1 MNYSIIDILVIAA
14 YFIALLGIGFWKGR
28 GKQDDSEQYFIA
40 KGTLPWWVIGAAYVA
55 TGMNTEQLIG
65 LNGMGYTIGLTMI
78 NWCLVAM
85 FVYPLL
91 VYVFFPVYLR
101 NQIYTMPQYLGR
113 RFNSSCENLF
123 SLILLV
129 SYVFLNLAVVFYGGA
144 KLLEV
149 VFGLDLVWGLLVLAL
164 VAGIY
169 TMYGGMSSMVYAAV
183 IQFLLIF
190 ISGFALFGLAYSH
203 LPNGWSDIVTHGPGG
218 FHVIQPANYSVLWN
232 GQALTT
238 IPWTAIPA
246 TILGLHL
253 FYSCINQALVQRG
266 FGAKTEWDVRMAIL
280 IAGFFVL
287 LRPFIEIIPGMIYRA
302 LVLGGDG
309 SYPAPTEID
318 AVFPMLIQHLV
329 PVGLK
334 GLIIVGILSS
344 VMSTI
349 AAFLNSISTLFTFDV
364 YKKWIRPEATDRELV
379 RVGVLSTLALMIFA
393 VAYSPVIGKMGGIFH
408 YFQSIATYVAVPIAT
423 VFLFGM
429 FWKRTTATAAFVT
442 MIVGIPFGVLLHKI
456 LIPWFCSPKLI
467 ADYSLDNFFIV
478 SGITQIFC
486 AIGLIVL
493 SCFTTPRNP
502 EEIKTFL
509 WRPSLL
515 KLPAGEP
522 QHPWYASSWFWC
534 VLLVSS
540 CTSLYVLWW

>member
-1 MNYSIIDILVIAA
+1 MDYSNIDILVIAA
-14 YFIALLGIGFWKGR
+14 YFTALLAIGFWKGR
-28 GKQDDSEQYFIA
+28 GKQHDTGQYFIA

-65 LNGMGYTIGLTMI
+65 LNGMGYTIGLTMV
-78 NWCLVAM
+78 NWCLIAM
-85 FVYPLL
+85 FVYPML
-91 VYVFFPVYLR
+91 VYIFFPVYLR

-113 RFNSSCENLF
+113 RFNNSCENVF
-123 SLILLV
+123 AIILLV

-149 VFGLDLVWGLLVLAL
+149 VFDLPLIWGLVTLAV

-183 IQFLLIF
+183 IQFILIF
-190 ISGFALFGLAYSH
+190 ISGFTLFWLAYSQ
-203 LPNGWSDIVTHGPGG
+203 LPNGWSDIVTYAPGG
-218 FHVIQPANYSVLWN
+218 FHVIQPMDYSVNWN
-232 GQALTT
+232 GQQLTT

-246 TILGLHL
+246 TLFGLHL

-266 FGAKTEWDVRMAIL
+266 FGAKTEWDVRMAII

-302 LVLGGDG
+302 LVLGGEG
-309 SYPAPTEID
+309 NYPAPTEID

-364 YKKWIRPEATDRELV
+364 YKKWIRPDASDRELV
-379 RVGVLSTLALMIFA
+379 RVGVLSTLALMVFA
-393 VAYSPVIGKMGGIFH
+393 VIYSPVIGMMGGIFH

-423 VFLFGM
+423 VFLLGM
-429 FWKRTTATAAFVT
+429 FWKRATPAAALLT
-442 MIVGIPFGVLLHKI
+442 MIVGMPFGVLLHNI
-456 LIPWFCSPKLI
+456 LIPTVCSPGVI
-467 ADYSLDNFFIV
+467 TAYSLDNFFIV

-486 AIGLIVL
+486 IVGFIAVSL
-493 SCFTTPRNP
+493 VTPPRDP
-502 EEIKTFL
+502 EEIK
-509 WRPSLL
+509 SLL
-515 KLPAGEP
+515 WSPRMLMLPEGDP
-522 QHPWYASSWFWC
+522 RHPWYFSSWFWC
-534 VLLVSS
+534 LLLAIA
-540 CTSLYVLWW
+540 CTSLYMLWW

>member
-28 GKQDDSEQYFIA
+28 GKQDDSGQYFIA

-149 VFGLDLVWGLLVLAL
+149 VFGLDLVWGLLILAL

-190 ISGFALFGLAYSH
+190 VSGFVLFWLAYSQ
-203 LPNGWSDIVTHGPGG
+203 LPNGWSDIVTHAPGG

-232 GQALTT
+232 GDALTT

-364 YKKWIRPEATDRELV
+364 YKKWFRPEATDRELV

-393 VAYSPVIGKMGGIFH
+393 VVYSPVIGKMGGIFH

-429 FWKRTTATAAFVT
+429 FWKRTTSAAAFIT

-456 LIPWFCSPKLI
+456 LIPWLCSPGLI
-467 ADYSLDNFFIV
+467 AEYSLDNFFIV

-486 AIGLIVL
+486 AVGLVAL
-493 SCFTTPRNP
+493 SLVTTPRDP

-509 WRPSLL
+509 WSPRLL
-515 KLPAGEP
+515 KLPDDEP
-522 QHPWYASSWFWC
+522 RHSWYASSWFWC
-534 VLLVSS
+534 VLLVMS

>member
-1 MNYSIIDILVIAA
+1 MAYSIIDILIIVA
-14 YFIALLGIGFWKGR
+14 YFVTLLAIGFWKGR
-28 GKQDDSEQYFIA
+28 GKQDDSGQYFIA

-149 VFGLDLVWGLLVLAL
+149 VFGLDLIWGLLILAL
-164 VAGIY
+164 VAGLY

-183 IQFLLIF
+183 IQFILIF
-190 ISGFALFGLAYSH
+190 VSGFALFWLAYNQ
-203 LPNGWSDIVTHGPGG
+203 LPNGWSDIVTHSPGG
-218 FHVIQPANYSVLWN
+218 FHLIQSADYNVIWN
-232 GQALTT
+232 GKSLTT

-309 SYPAPTEID
+309 SYPAPSEID

-364 YKKWIRPEATDRELV
+364 YKKWFRPDATEKELV
-379 RVGVLSTLALMIFA
+379 RVGVLATLALMVFA
-393 VAYSPVIGKMGGIFH
+393 VLYSPVIGMMGGIFH

-429 FWKRTTATAAFVT
+429 FWKRTTSIAAFLT

-456 LIPWFCSPKLI
+456 LIPWLCSPKLI

-486 AIGLIVL
+486 AVGLIVISL
-493 SCFTTPRNP
+493 LTKSRDP
-502 EEIKTFL
+502 EDIKTL
-509 WRPSLL
+509 IWTPALL
-515 KLPAGEP
+515 KLPASDP
-522 QHPWYASSWFWC
+522 KHPWYTSSWFWC
-534 VLLVSS
+534 ILLVIA
-540 CTSLYVLWW
+540 CTSLYILWW